1 VIKTIPAGLD
11 SGPSSK
17 LIEMGMGRFFIN
29 MIRNISDCVTIYY
42 ISIVKLRIAE
52 KVGAKNLMAQIVV
65 IGRM

>member
-1 VIKTIPAGLD
+1 MIKTIPVGLD

-42 ISIVKLRIAE
+42 ILIVKLRIAE